1 MNFKVVTPVKLI
13 LEGEA
18 DSIIVPGMFGE
29 FGVLPQHTPLL
40 STIKKGRLKIKQ
52 GNTTSARDNTSGG
65 GSVEREF
72 EIHDGFVEVLPDKVT
87 ILTEN
92 AVEIKDN
99 V

>member
-18 DSIIVPGMFGE
+18 DLIIIPGRFGE
-29 FGVLPQHTPLL
+29 FGVLPQHAPLL

-52 GNTTSARDNTSGG
+52 VNTTSARNNASI
-65 GSVEREF
+65 EREF
-72 EIHDGFVEVLPDKVT
+72 DIHDGFVEVLPDKVT
-87 ILTEN
+87 ILTED